1 MSISGTTAREA
12 QEKQDTG
19 RTDAALTGGWL
30 TFLRPACIAI
40 IALTLALWFV
50 AIPIRY
56 KELGTVCSTVCG
68 DQQPNQSNMAQFRAS
83 GLTLGFYSSYI
94 GTLEVF
100 FALTFVVIALV
111 ILWKKS
117 DTRIGLL
124 TALFLTTFSVAN
136 TSATALMITYPVLF
150 VPVNLLQ
157 LISWIGL
164 GVFLF
169 VFPDGRF
176 SPSWMRIPAV
186 AAIVIFVLSNSPFFP
201 PGLFL
206 PFFLAFVLLT
216 LLAQIYRYRFVST
229 PAQRQQTKWVMLGIT
244 TAVAGILGLSLLV
257 MVFSL
262 SQHPNSYF
270 SLFGDTLW
278 YLFELLIPLSIGF
291 AIVRAKLWDIDV
303 VINRALVYGVL
314 TVVLGLIYFG
324 MVIGLQLIVG
334 SVAGK
339 TVQSPLIIVVS
350 TLLIA
355 ALFHPLRRRIQGSID
370 RRFYRRKYDAA
381 KVLAAFS
388 ATLRHEV
395 DLEQLREHLLAVVQE
410 TMQPSHVWLWL
421 RPPEQASTKQATW
434 SSAPPAP
441 QDGEEQ

>member
-19 RTDAALTGGWL
+19 SAEAALTGGWL
-30 TFLRPACIAI
+30 TFLRPACLAI
-40 IALTLALWFV
+40 IVLTLALWIV

-56 KELGTVCSTVCG
+56 KELGTVCNTVCG

-83 GLTLGFYSSYI
+83 GLTLGFYSAYT

-124 TALFLTTFSVAN
+124 TALFLTTFCVAN
-136 TSATALMITYPVLF
+136 TSATALMITYPILF

-157 LISWIGL
+157 VISWMSL

-176 SPSWMRIPAV
+176 SPPWMRMLAV
-186 AAIVIFVLSNSPFFP
+186 AAIILLVVSNSPFLP

-206 PFFLAFVLLT
+206 PCFLAFVLLT
-216 LLAQIYRYRFVST
+216 LIAQMYRYRFVST
-229 PAQRQQTKWVMLGIT
+229 PAQRQQTKWVMLGIA
-244 TAVAGILGLSLLV
+244 TAVAGVLGLSLLV
-257 MVFSL
+257 IVFSV

-291 AIVRAKLWDIDV
+291 AIVSARLWDIDV
-303 VINRALVYGVL
+303 VINRALVYGTL
-314 TVVLGLIYFG
+314 TVILGLIYFG
-324 MVIGLQLIVG
+324 LIIGLQLILG
-334 SVAGK
+334 GVAGK
-339 TVQSPLIIVVS
+339 TVQSPLIIVGS
-350 TLLIA
+350 TLLIY
-355 ALFHPLRRRIQGSID
+355 ALFQPLRRRVQGMID

-381 KVLAAFS
+381 RTLAAFS
-388 ATLRHEV
+388 ASLRSEV
-395 DLEQLREHLLAVVQE
+395 DLHQLSEQLIEVVEE
-410 TMQPSHVWLWL
+410 TMQPTHVSLWV
-421 RPPEQASTKQATW
+421 RPIPPDRKDTPWRAT
-434 SSAPPAP
+434 PPVSF
-441 QDGEEQ
+441 EEG

>member
-1 MSISGTTAREA
+1 
-12 QEKQDTG
+12 
-19 RTDAALTGGWL
+19 
-30 TFLRPACIAI
+30 
-40 IALTLALWFV
+40 
-50 AIPIRY
+50 
-56 KELGTVCSTVCG
+56 
-68 DQQPNQSNMAQFRAS
+68 
-83 GLTLGFYSSYI
+83 
-94 GTLEVF
+94 VF

-124 TALFLTTFSVAN
+124 TALFLTTFGVAN

>member
-1 MSISGTTAREA
+1 
-12 QEKQDTG
+12 
-19 RTDAALTGGWL
+19 
-30 TFLRPACIAI
+30 
-40 IALTLALWFV
+40 
-50 AIPIRY
+50 
-56 KELGTVCSTVCG
+56 
-68 DQQPNQSNMAQFRAS
+68 
-83 GLTLGFYSSYI
+83 
-94 GTLEVF
+94 
-100 FALTFVVIALV
+100 
-111 ILWKKS
+111 
-117 DTRIGLL
+117 
-124 TALFLTTFSVAN
+124 
-136 TSATALMITYPVLF
+136 
-150 VPVNLLQ
+150 
-157 LISWIGL
+157 
-164 GVFLF
+164 
-169 VFPDGRF
+169 
-176 SPSWMRIPAV
+176 
-186 AAIVIFVLSNSPFFP
+186 
-201 PGLFL
+201 
-206 PFFLAFVLLT
+206 
-216 LLAQIYRYRFVST
+216 
-229 PAQRQQTKWVMLGIT
+229 MLGIT

-314 TVVLGLIYFG
+314 TVALGLIYFG